1 MAFIDQVQDLTSL
14 TVADNDELSQ
24 FLKDG
29 VLDVT
34 HRILRLD
41 PTSAEGFIR
50 ATAEQTSNG
59 DYINGATIVSVVRES
74 GTNNDWR
81 ECRKINIG
89 LQSKVTDSSSLE
101 YASKFNPAYIVEENG
116 KVNVYPAPGVNPD
129 AYIIYYINNVPVNKD
144 LAALSH
150 SDTEIGYFPDDKI
163 YLVIMY
169 AGIKLLHT
177 AMAALHSNSDVT
189 TALTAANTEMDET
202 QAICDLINTQVD
214 AAVAELAEAVTNV
227 DSSVD
232 TALAAITTALGRVNT
247 AVALGNTEFDL
258 VNAEV
263 DLANA
268 QVDDEDVELAQGY
281 MATAQGYSQAGSNYI
296 SEAQASLAEAQGYA
310 AEVSARTNHTNAQI
324 SVSQGYLATAQ
335 SYAAEIQSK
344 AGIASGYLQEAQ
356 GRFSILSQEYQWYNE
371 RYQQLKSE
379 YNEAFGV
386 MASTQKDGAK

>member
-14 TVADNDELSQ
+14 TVTDNDELTQ

-29 VLDVT
+29 VIDVT
-34 HRILRLD
+34 NRSIVMD
-41 PTSAEGFIR
+41 PMSATSFTRRSAELTSQGFDSGGSKI
-50 ATAEQTSNG
+50 
-59 DYINGATIVSVVRES
+59 ISVIRES
-74 GTNNDWR
+74 GTDNDWR
-81 ECRKINIG
+81 ECRLISPG
-89 LQSKVTDSSSLE
+89 LQGRVVDSDSLE
-101 YASKFNPAYIVEENG
+101 YASAFNPAYTIEDDG
-116 KVNVYPAPGVNPD
+116 IINVYPAPGSDPN
-129 AYIIYYINNVPVNKD
+129 AYKVFYINSAPIDGDGNA
-144 LAALSH
+144 LAHDDS
-150 SDTEIGYFPDDKI
+150 TIGSFPASKV
-163 YLVIMY
+163 YLVVIY

-263 DLANA
+263 VLANA

-281 MATAQGYSQAGSNYI
+281 MATAQGYSQSGSNYI
-296 SEAQASLAEAQGYA
+296 SEAQASLAEAQGYV

-324 SVSQGYLATAQ
+324 SVSQGYLAAAQ
-335 SYAAEIQSK
+335 SYATEIQSK